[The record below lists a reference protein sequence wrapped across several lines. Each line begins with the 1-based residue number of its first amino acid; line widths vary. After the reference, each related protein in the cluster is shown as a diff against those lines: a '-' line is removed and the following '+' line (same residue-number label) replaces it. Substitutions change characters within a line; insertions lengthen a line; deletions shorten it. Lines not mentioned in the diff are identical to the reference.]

1 MLAVELVIVLLAIF
15 LGARLG
21 GIGIGFAGGLG
32 VLVLALIGVK
42 PGSIPFDVISIIMAV
57 IAAIS
62 AMQVAGGMDYLVQ
75 QTEKLLR
82 KNPKHITILAPIVTY
97 FLTIFAGTG
106 NISLSALPVIAEVA
120 KEQGIKPCRPLS
132 TAVVSAQ
139 IAITASPISAAVV
152 YMSSVMEGHGVS
164 YLHLLMVVLPST
176 FLTIFAGTGNI
187 SLSALP
193 VIAEVAKEQG
203 IKPCRPLSTAVV
215 SAQIAIT
222 ASPISAAV
230 VYMSSVMEG
239 HGVSYLHLLMVVL
252 PSTFCAVLVMSLLVT
267 WLFDSKLSDDP
278 VYLKRLEEGLITLR
292 GNKELEIKP
301 RAKASVLLF
310 LLGVLCVVAYAI
322 INSPGL
328 GLVAKPLM
336 NTTNAILIIMLS
348 VATLTTL
355 LCRVDTDQVL
365 NSSTFKAGMSA
376 CICILGVA
384 WLGDTF
390 VQANIDWIKETA
402 GSVIQAHPWL
412 LAVIF
417 FFCSALLYS
426 QAATAK
432 ALMPMALALNVSPLT
447 AVASFAAVSGL
458 FILPT
463 YPTLVAAVQM
473 DDTGTTRIGR
483 FVFNHPFFIP
493 GTIGVILAVVFGFL
507 LGGLML

>member
-1 MLAVELVIVLLAIF
+1 MIAVELVIVLLAIF

-21 GIGIGFAGGLG
+21 GIGIGFAGGIG
-32 VLVLALIGVK
+32 VLVLAIIGVK

-57 IAAIS
+57 IAAIA

-82 KNPKHITILAPIVTY
+82 KNPKHITILAPLVTY

-152 YMSSVMEGHGVS
+152 YMSSVMEGHSVS
-164 YLHLLMVVLPST
+164 YLHLLMIVIPST
-176 FLTIFAGTGNI
+176 L
-187 SLSALP
+187 
-193 VIAEVAKEQG
+193 
-203 IKPCRPLSTAVV
+203 
-215 SAQIAIT
+215 
-222 ASPISAAV
+222 
-230 VYMSSVMEG
+230 
-239 HGVSYLHLLMVVL
+239 
-252 PSTFCAVLVMSLLVT
+252 CAVLLMSLIVSLC
-267 WLFDSKLSDDP
+267 FNSKLSDDP
-278 VYLKRLEEGLITLR
+278 VYIKRLEEGLVTLR
-292 GNKELEIKP
+292 GDTVKVIKP
-301 RAKASVLLF
+301 RAKTSVLLF
-310 LLGVLCVVAYAI
+310 LAGVLCVVAYAI
-322 INSPGL
+322 INSPSV
-328 GLVAKPLM
+328 GLVATPLM

-348 VATLTTL
+348 VATITTL
-355 LCRVDTDQVL
+355 VCSVDTDAVL

-390 VQANIDWIKETA
+390 VQHNLEWIKETA
-402 GSVIQAHPWL
+402 GSLIQAHSWL

-432 ALMPMALALNVSPLT
+432 ALMPMAMALNVSPL
-447 AVASFAAVSGL
+447 AAIASFAAVSGL

-493 GTIGVILAVVFGFL
+493 GTIGVALAVCFGFVMGSL
-507 LGGLML
+507 VL

>member
-1 MLAVELVIVLLAIF
+1 MIVVELIIVLLAIF

-32 VLVLALIGVK
+32 VLVLAAIGVK
-42 PGSIPFDVISIIMAV
+42 PGTIPFDVISIIMAV

-62 AMQVAGGMDYLVQ
+62 AMQVAGGLDYLVN

-82 KNPKHITILAPIVTY
+82 KNPKYITILAPIVTY

-106 NISLSALPVIAEVA
+106 NISLATLPVIAEVA

-152 YMSSVMEGHGVS
+152 YMSSVMEGHGIS
-164 YLHLLMVVLPST
+164 YIHLLSVVIPST
-176 FLTIFAGTGNI
+176 
-187 SLSALP
+187 
-193 VIAEVAKEQG
+193 
-203 IKPCRPLSTAVV
+203 
-215 SAQIAIT
+215 
-222 ASPISAAV
+222 
-230 VYMSSVMEG
+230 
-239 HGVSYLHLLMVVL
+239 LL
-252 PSTFCAVLVMSLLVT
+252 AVLVMSFLVT
-267 WLFDSKLSDDP
+267 MLFNSKLSDDP
-278 VYLKRLEEGLITLR
+278 IYRKRLEEGLIELR
-292 GNKELEIKP
+292 GEKQIEIKP
-301 RAKASVLLF
+301 MAKNSVWLF
-310 LLGVLCVVAYAI
+310 LLGVICVVVYAI
-322 INSPGL
+322 VNSPSL
-328 GLVAKPLM
+328 GLVEKPLM

-348 VATLTTL
+348 VATLTTI
-355 LCRVDTDQVL
+355 LCKVETDAIL
-365 NSSTFKAGMSA
+365 NSSTFS
-376 CICILGVA
+376 ICILGVA

-390 VQANIDWIKETA
+390 VSANIDWIKDTA
-402 GSVIQAHPWL
+402 GSVIQGHPWL

-417 FFCSALLYS
+417 FFASALLYS

-473 DDTGTTRIGR
+473 DDTGTTRIGK

-493 GTIGVILAVVFGFL
+493 GTLGVVLAVCFGFL
-507 LGGLML
+507 LGSFML

>member
-1 MLAVELVIVLLAIF
+1 MIAVELVIVLLAIF

-21 GIGIGFAGGLG
+21 GIGIGFAGGIG
-32 VLVLALIGVK
+32 VLVLAIIGVK

-82 KNPKHITILAPIVTY
+82 KNPKHITILAPLVTY

-152 YMSSVMEGHGVS
+152 YMSSVMEGQGVS
-164 YLHLLMVVLPST
+164 YLHLLMIVIPST
-176 FLTIFAGTGNI
+176 L
-187 SLSALP
+187 
-193 VIAEVAKEQG
+193 
-203 IKPCRPLSTAVV
+203 
-215 SAQIAIT
+215 
-222 ASPISAAV
+222 
-230 VYMSSVMEG
+230 
-239 HGVSYLHLLMVVL
+239 
-252 PSTFCAVLVMSLLVT
+252 CAVFVMSLIVS
-267 WLFDSKLSDDP
+267 WCFSSKLSDDP
-278 VYLKRLEEGLITLR
+278 IYLKRLEEGLVTLR
-292 GNKELEIKP
+292 GDTVKVIKP
-301 RAKASVLLF
+301 RAKTSVLLF
-310 LLGVLCVVAYAI
+310 LAGVLCVVAYAI
-322 INSPGL
+322 INSPSV
-328 GLVAKPLM
+328 GLVETPLM

-348 VATLTTL
+348 VATITTL
-355 LCRVDTDQVL
+355 VCSVDTDSIL

-390 VQANIDWIKETA
+390 VQHNLEWIKETA
-402 GSVIQAHPWL
+402 GSLIQAHSWL

-432 ALMPMALALNVSPLT
+432 ALMPMPMALALNVSPL
-447 AVASFAAVSGL
+447 AAIASFAAVSGL

-493 GTIGVILAVVFGFL
+493 GTIGVALAVCFGFVM
-507 LGGLML
+507 GGLVL

>member
-1 MLAVELVIVLLAIF
+1 MMLAVELIIVLLAIF

-32 VLVLALIGVK
+32 VLVLALLGVK
-42 PGSIPFDVISIIMAV
+42 PGSIPFDVISIVMAV

-62 AMQVAGGMDYLVQ
+62 TMQVAGGMDFLVQ

-82 KNPKHITILAPIVTY
+82 KNPRHITVLAPVVTY
-97 FLTIFAGTG
+97 ILTLFAGTG

-120 KEQGIKPCRPLS
+120 KEQGIKPSRPLS

-152 YMSSVMEGHGVS
+152 YMTSVMEGRGVS
-164 YLHLLMVVLPST
+164 YLSMLGVV
-176 FLTIFAGTGNI
+176 I
-187 SLSALP
+187 
-193 VIAEVAKEQG
+193 
-203 IKPCRPLSTAVV
+203 
-215 SAQIAIT
+215 
-222 ASPISAAV
+222 
-230 VYMSSVMEG
+230 
-239 HGVSYLHLLMVVL
+239 
-252 PSTFCAVLVMSLLVT
+252 PSTFCAVLLMALLVS
-267 WLFDSKLSDDP
+267 WLFDARLSNDP
-278 VYLKRLEEGLITLR
+278 VYQKRFEEGVIALR
-292 GNKELEIKP
+292 GNALKSVKP
-301 RAKASVLLF
+301 GAKISVLLF
-310 LLGVLCVVAYAI
+310 LLGVLSVVAYAI
-322 INSPGL
+322 VNSPSV
-328 GLVAKPLM
+328 GLVETPLM
-336 NTTNAILIIMLS
+336 STTSAILVIMLS
-348 VATLTTL
+348 VATFITL
-355 LCRVDTDQVL
+355 LCRVDTDAIL
-365 NSSTFKAGMSA
+365 ASSTFKAGMSA
-376 CICILGVA
+376 SICILGVA

-390 VQANIDWIKETA
+390 VQDNIGWIKATA
-402 GSVIQAHPWL
+402 GSVVQAHPWL

-447 AVASFAAVSGL
+447 AIASFAAVSGL

-493 GTIGVILAVVFGFL
+493 GTIGVVLAVLFGFL
-507 LGGLML
+507 LGSVML

>member
-1 MLAVELVIVLLAIF
+1 MLAVELIIVLLAIF

-32 VLVLALIGVK
+32 VLVLSAIGVK
-42 PGSIPFDVISIIMAV
+42 PGHIPFDVISIIMAV

-62 AMQVAGGMDYLVQ
+62 AMQVAGGLDYLVQ

-82 KNPKHITILAPIVTY
+82 KNPKYITILAPIVTY
-97 FLTIFAGTG
+97 FLTLFAGTG

-132 TAVVSAQ
+132 TAVVAAQ
-139 IAITASPISAAVV
+139 IGITASPISAAVV
-152 YMSSVMEGHGVS
+152 YMSSLMEGHGVS
-164 YLHLLMVVLPST
+164 YIHLLMVLLPST
-176 FLTIFAGTGNI
+176 FAAIVLMSFII
-187 SLSALP
+187 SW
-193 VIAEVAKEQG
+193 V
-203 IKPCRPLSTAVV
+203 
-215 SAQIAIT
+215 
-222 ASPISAAV
+222 
-230 VYMSSVMEG
+230 
-239 HGVSYLHLLMVVL
+239 
-252 PSTFCAVLVMSLLVT
+252 FN
-267 WLFDSKLSDDP
+267 SKLSDDP
-278 VYLKRLEEGLITLR
+278 VYLKRLGENLVTLR
-292 GNKELEIKP
+292 GSKQIEIKP

-310 LLGVLCVVAYAI
+310 LSGVIGVVIYAI
-322 INSPGL
+322 VNSPSI
-328 GLVAKPLM
+328 GLVEIPLM
-336 NTTNAILIIMLS
+336 STTSAILIIMLS
-348 VATLTTL
+348 VATITTMF
-355 LCRVDTDQVL
+355 CSVDTDAIL

-390 VQANIDWIKETA
+390 VQANIDWIKDTA
-402 GSVIQAHPWL
+402 GGLIQSQPWL

-432 ALMPMALALNVSPLT
+432 ALMPMALALNVTPLT
-447 AVASFAAVSGL
+447 AIASFSAVSGL

-493 GTIGVILAVVFGFL
+493 GTIGVALAVAFGFL
-507 LGGLML
+507 FGSIIL